1 AVPWKTPFELPDD
14 VEDAVVQVMTY
25 LIENE
30 TAALVVPSRFIARL
44 HPHFREVM
52 QLLAVQAADEAR
64 HIEVFTRRALLKRAE
79 PGLSTAGGQA
89 SLLTLVQEPDFP
101 IASFLLSVLGEGT
114 FLILLRFLEEH
125 APDPVTAAVSRLAAQ
140 DEARH
145 VAFGLAHLERQLG
158 REPGLRGRLAL
169 AVERRHE
176 GLRHTSGLAPEVH
189 AALVL
194 LAAGSWAPAAI

>member
-1 AVPWKTPFELPDD
+1 
-14 VEDAVVQVMTY
+14 
-25 LIENE
+25 
-30 TAALVVPSRFIARL
+30 
-44 HPHFREVM
+44 M

-64 HIEVFTRRALLKRAE
+64 HIEVFTRRALLKRSE

-114 FLILLRFLEEH
+114 FLTLLHFLEEH

-145 VAFGLAHLERQLG
+145 VAFGLAHLRRHLAEDPSFRA
-158 REPGLRGRLAL
+158 RLAS
-169 AVERRHE
+169 AVHRRHDA
-176 GLRHTSGLAPEVH
+176 LRHTAGLNAEVFD
-189 AALVL
+189 ALHL
-194 LAAGSWAPAAI
+194 LAAGSFAPASLRAGHLKVQSLLRDMAAGRQSNLERLGFSPPEAQSLSSLHTRNFM